1 MKILASLIVFEVLL
15 VFVHLAV
22 YATLAA
28 AFGIGRPL
36 LEIFFIVLALTFV
49 SATVLSRVYNNKL
62 VEWYY
67 AFSAYWFG
75 LVHFLFI
82 GGLAF
87 FFVLAVSYRF
97 FNVYPSL
104 PLLGAICFGV
114 AFLVHCY
121 GTWNSG
127 RAQITRVKVAIPH
140 LPLSWKGR
148 TIAFISDVHLGNVRG
163 AHFMARV
170 TKKIAALSPWALFID
185 GDLYDGSLC
194 DEKKV
199 IAPLGSLRLPGGIY
213 FVAGN
218 HEYYLAERTASG
230 FVDAL
235 KEVSIRILHNEKID
249 LDGVQLVGVDDKSA
263 SKKDDLQK
271 IFDHITIERS
281 APSILLRHA
290 PFDLD
295 MAAAKGFS
303 LALFGHTHQGQIFP
317 LNFLTKKIYKGYDY
331 GLKNHGATQIYTS
344 SGVGTWGPPL
354 RLGTRSEIVLI
365 EFS

>member
-49 SATVLSRVYNNKL
+49 SATVLSRFYNNKL

-114 AFLVHCY
+114 AFLVH
-121 GTWNSG
+121 
-127 RAQITRVKVAIPH
+127 
-140 LPLSWKGR
+140 
-148 TIAFISDVHLGNVRG
+148 
-163 AHFMARV
+163 
-170 TKKIAALSPWALFID
+170 
-185 GDLYDGSLC
+185 
-194 DEKKV
+194 
-199 IAPLGSLRLPGGIY
+199 
-213 FVAGN
+213 
-218 HEYYLAERTASG
+218 
-230 FVDAL
+230 
-235 KEVSIRILHNEKID
+235 
-249 LDGVQLVGVDDKSA
+249 
-263 SKKDDLQK
+263 
-271 IFDHITIERS
+271 
-281 APSILLRHA
+281 
-290 PFDLD
+290 
-295 MAAAKGFS
+295 
-303 LALFGHTHQGQIFP
+303 
-317 LNFLTKKIYKGYDY
+317 
-331 GLKNHGATQIYTS
+331 
-344 SGVGTWGPPL
+344 
-354 RLGTRSEIVLI
+354 
-365 EFS
+365 